1 MFQRR
6 ERLTFP
12 PVEIIRTV
20 PWMKEFARQERAA
33 NRIVGLV
40 PTMGALHEGH
50 LSLIKRARQDCS
62 SVAASIFVNPKQF
75 GPAEDFAKYPRAQQT
90 DTEKLGALG
99 IQCVFIPEPA
109 VMYPPNYSTYINVE
123 GISERLEGRTRPG
136 HFCGVSTVVLKLLQ
150 IVQPQFAYFGRKD
163 AQQAAVISR
172 MAGDLNLDAEIVV
185 CPIVRETDGLAMSSR
200 NVYLNAADRQAATVL
215 HRALQAVQS
224 ELHQGTR
231 DAQRLRSTMLHVLQQ
246 EPCAKIDYVEFVD
259 AHTFE
264 PLTHVTRSSYALVAA
279 KFGETRLLDN
289 LLIEFNPRNN
299 NEPRT
304 EL

>member
-1 MFQRR
+1 
-6 ERLTFP
+6 
-12 PVEIIRTV
+12 
-20 PWMKEFARQERAA
+20 MKEFTRQERAA

-50 LSLIKRARQDCS
+50 LSLIKRAREDCS

-75 GPAEDFAKYPRAQQT
+75 GPAEDFAEYPRAQQA

-109 VMYPPNYSTYINVE
+109 EMYPPDYSTYVNVE

-136 HFCGVSTVVLKLLQ
+136 HFRGVSTVVLKLLQ

-172 MAGDLNLDAEIVV
+172 MAADLNLDSEIVV
-185 CPIVRETDGLAMSSR
+185 CPIVREADGLAMSSR
-200 NVYLNAADRQAATVL
+200 NAYLNAADRQAAAVL
-215 HRALQAVQS
+215 HRALREVQS
-224 ELHQGTR
+224 ELQKGTR
-231 DAQRLRSTMLHVLQQ
+231 DALQLQTAMRRVLEQ
-246 EPCAKIDYVEFVD
+246 EPRAKIDYAEIVD
-259 AHTFE
+259 ARTFE
-264 PLTHVTRSSYALVAA
+264 PLTHVTRSSYAVLAA
-279 KFGETRLLDN
+279 KFGETCLLDN
-289 LLIEFNPRNN
+289 LLIEFDSGNS
-299 NEPRT
+299 NEPRI

>member
-1 MFQRR
+1 
-6 ERLTFP
+6 
-12 PVEIIRTV
+12 
-20 PWMKEFARQERAA
+20 MKEFARKERAA
-33 NRIVGLV
+33 NRILGLV

-50 LSLIKRARQDCS
+50 LSLIKRARQECT

-75 GPAEDFAKYPRAQQT
+75 GPAEDFARYPRAQQA
-90 DTEKLGALG
+90 DTEKLAALG

-109 VMYPPNYSTYINVE
+109 DMYPPDYSTYVNVD

-136 HFCGVSTVVLKLLQ
+136 HFRGVSTVVLKLLQ

-172 MAGDLNLDAEIVV
+172 MAGDLDLDSEIVV

-200 NVYLNAADRQAATVL
+200 NSYLNAADRKAATVL
-215 HRALQAVQS
+215 HRALQAAQT
-224 ELHQGTR
+224 ELQKGTR
-231 DAQRLRSTMLHVLQQ
+231 EALQLQSGMRRVLEG
-246 EPCAKIDYVEFVD
+246 EPRAKIDYAEIVD
-259 AHTFE
+259 ARTFQ
-264 PLTHVTRSSYALVAA
+264 PVTHVSRSSYALLAA

-289 LLIEFNPRNN
+289 LLVEFDGRNS
-299 NEPRT
+299 NEPRI